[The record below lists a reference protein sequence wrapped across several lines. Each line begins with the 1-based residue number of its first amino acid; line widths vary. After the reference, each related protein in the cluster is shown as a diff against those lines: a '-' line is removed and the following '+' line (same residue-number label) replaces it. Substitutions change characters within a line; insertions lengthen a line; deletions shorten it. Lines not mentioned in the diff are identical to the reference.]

1 MYGLFGCGKIM
12 LVKVVVYYII
22 GKQKSERFV
31 FRFVLFYFE
40 NVIIVYKIIKE
51 LNYKCFEWILKYVYF
66 YFK

>member
-22 GKQKSERFV
+22 GKQKGERFV

-51 LNYKCFEWILKYVYF
+51 LNYKCFEWLLKYVYF